1 MNNSEYALTK
11 AYYIVYKLLFIDFY
25 AKKFAKSLPKNR
37 LILIIKK
44 ASFVA
49 CFKNIKMVF
58 YCLFYPINNQ

>member
-44 ASFVA
+44 ASCVA
-49 CFKNIKMVF
+49 CLKWFF
-58 YCLFYPINNQ
+58 YVCSV